1 MFITGIV
8 FRGFKLFIH
17 NNIQELHVDFTS
29 RFQLILGTNGCGKSS
44 LMREMTVFPPHKS
57 LFDKDGYRKFYFTH
71 RGSSYYIFNDYST
84 DKHSIEKDGEVLYD
98 NLNPTMMATVIKQLF
113 NIDRTIADI
122 LTDKLKF
129 SSMSPNERR
138 EIIMT
143 ASGINT
149 DVGLEML
156 NILREQKTYNKEF
169 LKNLSKRLVTE
180 ENNLPSETHVDELN
194 KRRSDIL
201 HDLDLLDELKNQKI
215 EIPQEWTIVNEIK
228 KLENVGKT
236 IAYTFLE
243 TPKALHSVRDEIDVQ
258 DILAMSKYQL
268 QQINEDKRNLSEDI
282 ETLSSSLGVSRF
294 SANEEELR
302 KEIEVLKASIDEIRK
317 NSNGF
322 LIEEGD
328 VDYINKTAQEVYENL
343 RDLFNRLPDNSN
355 RYFNKQKRDENSEK
369 ILLLNNRLSSYNHSI
384 MSFEHELSLHQ
395 NGDKIECPS
404 CKSNF
409 IPGTTAS
416 KSEINERL
424 SATQKL
430 HADTTRLLNVEKE
443 YEVEVRNYQNIVV
456 EIENVFKY
464 ASQNF
469 KLIDE
474 LKTYNYINNPPA
486 YCLGIIEHWF
496 TDVKTSVQY
505 QTLKQRL
512 RTVED
517 QLAHLLLEDWEKK
530 KNDEER
536 LSKLT
541 RQYSQLIDK
550 TLFTEKIIVEITEY
564 VQYVTKLKAWL
575 TDADKQE
582 ALLSDYHHGVL
593 NNKVND
599 FVFNSKMAL
608 NKELGDIDKEINN
621 ITYLKHNLDKILQ
634 DKELT
639 ENMIHDI
646 GIIQDELS
654 TKTGLLGE
662 VMDDFI
668 MKFITQMNNIIKSVW
683 TYVIEI
689 LPCRNKKGDLD
700 WYFPVNVMNNAVSE
714 DVKNLSSSQSDIINY
729 AFKRLIMVTYDL
741 EDFPL
746 YNDELSNTM
755 DDTHRVNA
763 MKMIYDTVTSGN
775 CSQMFFISHYAAQH
789 GVFTQAEC
797 LVINAD
803 NLQTLPES
811 YNTHSKFI

>member
-29 RFQLILGTNGCGKSS
+29 PFQLILGTNGCGKSS

-84 DKHSIEKDGEVLYD
+84 DKHSIEKDGEILYE
-98 NLNPTMMATVIKQLF
+98 NLNPTMMASVVKQLF

-138 EIIMT
+138 EIIMS

-156 NILREQKTYNKEF
+156 GILREQKTYNKEF
-169 LKNLSKRLVTE
+169 LKNLSKRLITE
-180 ENNLPSETHVDELN
+180 ENNLPSETHVEELN
-194 KRRSDIL
+194 KRRQDIL
-201 HDLDLLDELKNQKI
+201 HDLEILDELKNQKI
-215 EIPQEWTIVNEIK
+215 DLPQEWTIINEIK
-228 KLENVGKT
+228 KIENLGKT
-236 IAYTFLE
+236 IAYTFLD
-243 TPKALHSVRDEIDVQ
+243 TPKVLHSVRDDVDVQ
-258 DILAMSKYQL
+258 DVLAMFKYQL
-268 QQINEDKRNLSEDI
+268 QQINEEKCSLSENI
-282 ETLSSSLGVSRF
+282 EHLSSNLGLSRF

-302 KEIEVLKASIDEIRK
+302 KEISTLTTSIKEIQDQ
-317 NSNGF
+317 SNGF
-322 LIEEGD
+322 LIEDGE
-328 VDYINKTAQEVYENL
+328 VEYINRTSQEVYESL
-343 RDLFNRLPDNSN
+343 RDLFNRLPDNSS
-355 RYFNKQKRDENSEK
+355 RYFNKQKRDDNAEQ
-369 ILLLNNRLSSYNHSI
+369 ILLLNNKLGTYNRSI
-384 MSFEHELSLHQ
+384 MAFEHELSLHQ

-404 CKSNF
+404 CKNNF

-416 KSEINERL
+416 KSELNERL
-424 SATQKL
+424 SATLKL
-430 HADTTRLLNVEKE
+430 HAETTRLLNTEKE
-443 YEVEVRNYQNIVV
+443 YEVEVRNFQNIVL

-464 ASQNF
+464 SSQNI
-469 KLIDE
+469 KLIDA

-496 TDVKTSVQY
+496 IDVKSSIKY
-505 QTLKQRL
+505 QILKDRL
-512 RTVED
+512 KEVEN
-517 QLAHLLLEDWEKK
+517 QLTHVLLEDWEKK
-530 KNDEER
+530 KKDEEQ
-536 LSKLT
+536 LSDFT
-541 RQYSQLIDK
+541 RQYSKLIDK
-550 TLFTEKIIVEITEY
+550 TIYTEKIITDVTNY
-564 VQYVTKLKAWL
+564 VQYVSKLKQWL
-575 TDADKQE
+575 LDADKQE
-582 ALLSDYHHGVL
+582 LLLQEYHNGVL

-599 FVFNSKMAL
+599 FVFNSKMVL
-608 NKELGDIDKEINN
+608 SKELGDIDKEINN
-621 ITYLKHNLDKILQ
+621 ITYLKHNLSKILQ
-634 DKELT
+634 DKEMT
-639 ENMIHDI
+639 ENMITNI
-646 GIIQDELS
+646 EIIQDELS

-683 TYVIEI
+683 TYLIEI

-700 WYFPVNVMNNAVSE
+700 WYFPVNVMNNATAD
-714 DVKNLSSSQSDIINY
+714 DVKSLSSSQSDIINY
-729 AFKRLIMVTYDL
+729 AFKRLIMVTHDL

-763 MKMIYDTVTSGN
+763 MKMIYDTVASGN

-811 YNTHSKFI
+811 YNSHSKFI